1 MAFTEDSFMTQRT
14 LAWGLRR
21 PAHALSGM
29 ALVSSLGLVLVI
41 ATGWALIMHSV
52 WVGITTLIVAAPP
65 LWWMPAEL
73 ESTQL
78 RFRRTL
84 LLGGLMA
91 AIHLFIGVMR

>member
-1 MAFTEDSFMTQRT
+1 MTQRT
-14 LAWGLRR
+14 LLWGLRR
-21 PAHALSGM
+21 PAHALAGL
-29 ALVSSLGLVLVI
+29 ALISSLGLVLAI
-41 ATGWALIMHSV
+41 AVGWALIMRSA
-52 WVGITTLIVAAPP
+52 WVGITTLLVAAPP

-91 AIHLFIGVMR
+91 AIHLFISVMS